1 MTTTSSGGGPSSS
14 PPSPPPSS
22 ARHLRVFCYGDSLT
36 SGTSPP
42 SGALFPYGP
51 HLEDELNLLLAAR
64 STTAS
69 SSSSSRSPHSTA
81 MVRWRGLPGWTAAT
95 NARASRLRECV
106 NDALRRFAEEEE
118 EEEEK
123 KGGGGG
129 RETYYVDFPFP
140 FARRGDDVV
149 GDDDYSKLWNP
160 DGLHLSEIGYETLGR
175 RLAPCVLDIL
185 EGI

>member
-1 MTTTSSGGGPSSS
+1 MVECIDDPNFGLLSIVGGVKHLSLVIILAGTNDVGALTSSLGKRRDDDIDDVIDDAKIIANRIIRLHDACRRDGGVRTLAVGVPG
-14 PPSPPPSS
+14 S
-22 ARHLRVFCYGDSLT
+22 AWQR
-36 SGTSPP
+36 
-42 SGALFPYGP
+42 
-51 HLEDELNLLLAAR
+51 
-64 STTAS
+64 
-69 SSSSSRSPHSTA
+69 
-81 MVRWRGLPGWTAAT
+81 T

-118 EEEEK
+118 EEEKE

-149 GDDDYSKLWNP
+149 GDDDYSELWNP
-160 DGLHLSEIGYETLGR
+160 DGLHLSEMGYETLGR